1 MLTIVNKMHTIM
13 PQELE
18 VWYLL
23 PAIRRELAKE
33 LLRLGMNQSD
43 AAKKLGMSRATITQ
57 YVKSKR
63 AKKITFDRQTLAEI
77 KRCAKSLYSQSP
89 CIIEQ
94 MQRISKIAKQNKL
107 LCKMHKEHGNHACC
121 EVCLR

>member
-1 MLTIVNKMHTIM
+1 MVVM

-33 LLRLGMNQSD
+33 LMKLGMKQTD
-43 AAKKLGMSRATITQ
+43 VAKKLEMTRATISQ

-63 AKKITFDRQTLAEI
+63 AKEIIFDKNTQAEI
-77 KRCAKSLYSQSP
+77 KKSAKLIFEKDP
-89 CIIEQ
+89 CLIEQ
-94 MQRISKIAKQNKL
+94 MQRISKVAKQNRI
-107 LCKMHKEHGNHACC
+107 LCKMHKVHGHHDNNHACC
-121 EVCLR
+121 GVCLK